1 MFLTQVVLRPHF
13 EKHCSG
19 TVITRHCQSPSSSDP
34 PPEAPKVAGELVSTS
49 FLLLSSFLTLM
60 QKDNKLYGSV
70 QLMGLII
77 TIANNLSFLPSV
89 SSLSIS
95 FYLHSQGN
103 IILLSWEWKM
113 RENRC
118 SSPENSHMQFLIC
131 LWNTVIWQDESLTQ
145 EFWHSAFVPERRLAA
160 RRPRPEFCVE
170 AGQGGS
176 AAEACANE
184 RLSLQAPSLPL
195 LSASLL
201 QTMAEGA
208 WRTEQHPK

>member
-1 MFLTQVVLRPHF
+1 
-13 EKHCSG
+13 
-19 TVITRHCQSPSSSDP
+19 
-34 PPEAPKVAGELVSTS
+34 
-49 FLLLSSFLTLM
+49 
-60 QKDNKLYGSV
+60 
-70 QLMGLII
+70 MGLII

-131 LWNTVIWQDESLTQ
+131 LWNTVFWQDESLTQ

-160 RRPRPEFCVE
+160 RSPRPEFCVE

-176 AAEACANE
+176 GNRSLCKGKALPPGTTSPFAQCFFITNYGRRCMAHRAAPEVEHSRAPYLWSCLPWFQLHMVSWGVEADD
-184 RLSLQAPSLPL
+184 PLPDK
-195 LSASLL
+195 SAGP
-201 QTMAEGA
+201 Q
-208 WRTEQHPK
+208 